1 MVIKDLWEDTK
12 GNLKNMN
19 YHCYI
24 IIIII
29 IIIIITITAITNVR
43 SSAPRYLLHLE
54 GFYF

>member
-19 YHCYI
+19 YHSYI
-24 IIIII
+24 IITI
-29 IIIIITITAITNVR
+29 IIIIITITAITIVR
-43 SSAPRYLLHLE
+43 SSAPRHLLHLE